1 MQVNRK
7 NFRHNLYTKKVE
19 EKLAK
24 EKKDMLNAR
33 PEMTERSKLLAER
46 RRQKSKKVPEPV

>member
-33 PEMTERSKLLAER
+33 PEMTERSKMLAER
-46 RRQKSKKVPEPV
+46 RRQKLKKVPEPV